1 MAETL
6 LKLRAEISKRRP
18 KFPRNK
24 SGHRPLLRKSGWRK
38 PSGHN
43 TKLRLHRGSRLPIV
57 TDGFRGP
64 VEVRGLHKSGKNMV
78 LVHNMSQLL
87 SLKPA
92 EDAAIIADI
101 GKRKKY
107 DLIKKASELNIMIT
121 NVISVQ
127 KTLDKIE
134 KDVKVRK
141 HLRSEFIKKRTTKVE
156 AKKKDEKK
164 IDEKNA
170 KLDLEKKETK
180 SEVTK
185 QDVNSKKEK
194 TREQIIKEQ
203 QAKADLTTVGKESAK

>member
-18 KFPRNK
+18 RFPRNK
-24 SGHRPLLRKSGWRK
+24 SGHRQLLRKSGWRK

-92 EDAAIIADI
+92 EDAVIIADI

-107 DLIKKASELNIMIT
+107 DLIKKASELNFMIT

-127 KTLDKIE
+127 KSLDKME

-141 HLRSEFIKKRTTKVE
+141 HLRAEFVKRRTTKSE

-164 IDEKNA
+164 VDDKNA
-170 KLDLEKKETK
+170 KSDVEKKETT
-180 SEVTK
+180 TK
-185 QDVNSKKEK
+185 DVNPKKEK
-194 TREQIIKEQ
+194 TREQIIEEQ
-203 QAKADLTTVGKESAK
+203 QAKADLTNVKGSAK